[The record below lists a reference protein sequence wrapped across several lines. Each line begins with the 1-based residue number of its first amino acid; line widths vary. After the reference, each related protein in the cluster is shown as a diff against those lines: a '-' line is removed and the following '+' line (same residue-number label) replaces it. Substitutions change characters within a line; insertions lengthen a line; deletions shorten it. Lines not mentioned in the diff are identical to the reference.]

1 MLSHLIKNKS
11 RKTLDK
17 LDWSNS
23 LWGFLLGL
31 LVLLL
36 NVASL
41 VIFFTISS
49 SEHSMDEYAGK
60 VTSSSSPSPQVIGC
74 ASTVY
79 GTGAVVAGLVGLRGL
94 VDRREQQEA
103 RLDLFLLKV
112 AARPWPG

>member
-1 MLSHLIKNKS
+1 MLEPVLFAFTIEFVLIGDPGVLHS
-11 RKTLDK
+11 SPPDPPLHPGATVFGSMWASIGSPHQGPQRVLAVPHIRKTLDK

-49 SEHSMDEYAGK
+49 SEHSMDEYAG
-60 VTSSSSPSPQVIGC
+60 
-74 ASTVY
+74 
-79 GTGAVVAGLVGLRGL
+79 
-94 VDRREQQEA
+94 
-103 RLDLFLLKV
+103 
-112 AARPWPG
+112 